1 MKAVFRSYLSGMV
14 LPPYAATTIMV
25 EKEER
30 IWILDKTE
38 YLSQYTDF
46 NSRRFMRKFIE
57 TSMFSVFYVN
67 CFNWRWCVCCELCV
81 FSCCCEL
88 RPSLAVM
95 SIHPFLLQHSLDSC
109 L

>member
-38 YLSQYTDF
+38 YLFQYTDF

-67 CFNWRWCVCCELCV
+67 CFNWR
-81 FSCCCEL
+81 
-88 RPSLAVM
+88 
-95 SIHPFLLQHSLDSC
+95 
-109 L
+109 

>member
-1 MKAVFRSYLSGMV
+1 
-14 LPPYAATTIMV
+14 MV

-67 CFNWRWCVCCELCV
+67 CFNWRWCVCCEL
-81 FSCCCEL
+81 
-88 RPSLAVM
+88 
-95 SIHPFLLQHSLDSC
+95 
-109 L
+109 